1 MLRHVAQLQFSACLA
16 GAGHGADYGAESAA
30 VNESDLTQMQHDAA
44 AVAQQPGNVR
54 PQSLALAT
62 CNNSPVA
69 MHDGDLSDLTS
80 VE

>member
-1 MLRHVAQLQFSACLA
+1 
-16 GAGHGADYGAESAA
+16 
-30 VNESDLTQMQHDAA
+30 MQHDAA